1 MDASRPGSRRPRP
14 VRPGRYGD
22 RVRPGPGRAQRAPA
36 PPTPRGVSI
45 SSDQADGPSAAGPA
59 AGGAMPGAGSGGV
72 AGPASASQ
80 PSSSGAVPTDGLPPA
95 GTPTPDGAGVPLAG
109 LLDGGAPA
117 PDRSGAAPAEPG
129 RTGGEEPHDAVAV
142 GLAAKVRAVLRV
154 RDFRRLWLSMTLSS
168 FGDWLGLLAITATAT
183 SLVEGFAAANFALG
197 GVLLFRLLPAIVLG
211 PLAGAFA
218 DRFDRRRTM
227 VVSDV
232 LRFGLFASIP
242 IVDDLVWLFIAQF
255 LIEAISL
262 FWIPAKEAAV
272 PNMLRKD
279 QLEPANQLSL
289 VTTYGLTPVAAAAV
303 FALLAS
309 LGGGLSDALP
319 GVDEVDLALYLNALT
334 FLVAAVV
341 IWNLPSISG
350 RRAAGVQVTGE
361 GFLSSLKEGFSF
373 AGHSPL
379 VRGLVVGITGA
390 FVAAG
395 VVIATGQAFV
405 NALGGGQAAYGV
417 LFGAVFV
424 GLGLG
429 IALGPSVARDLS
441 RERLFGIAIVGAGA
455 SLLLLGAAVA
465 LWVALLLVVLTGFFA
480 GVAYLSGFTLLG
492 TEIEDAIRGRTF
504 ALVQSLVRAA
514 LIVSLGLTPIC
525 VGLIGQHRLDLGAF
539 TVPVTGE
546 RVMLLLAGLLAVL
559 VGLLAYRQMD
569 DGRPVPLV
577 ADVMTAL
584 RRDTTAR
591 RRLAGGGV
599 FIAFEGGEG
608 AGKSTQVRR
617 LQEWLTEEGLVA
629 RTTREPGGTALGGKI
644 RAMLLDPASTGIS
657 PRAEALMYAADRAQH
672 VHEVLRPALDAG
684 EVVITDRFVDS
695 SLAYQGAGR
704 TIPMD
709 DVRSISR
716 WATQGLRPDL
726 TVLLDLP
733 PEIGLARAR
742 GRATADRLE
751 SESLDFHL
759 RVRHTFHA
767 LAEAEPDRY
776 LVLDARQTLEELAAA
791 IRVRVSTLLEGL
803 PLQQLPADAPVPS
816 SRRHADHGVQ
826 TGTTPQLHP

>member
-1 MDASRPGSRRPRP
+1 M
-14 VRPGRYGD
+14 
-22 RVRPGPGRAQRAPA
+22 
-36 PPTPRGVSI
+36 
-45 SSDQADGPSAAGPA
+45 
-59 AGGAMPGAGSGGV
+59 
-72 AGPASASQ
+72 
-80 PSSSGAVPTDGLPPA
+80 PPA
-95 GTPTPDGAGVPLAG
+95 GTPTPDGAGVPLVG
-109 LLDGGAPA
+109 LDLDATVA
-117 PDRSGAAPAEPG
+117 ADRPGVDQTAPAEDEAEQDDDAH
-129 RTGGEEPHDAVAV
+129 GGPVAV

-154 RDFRRLWLSMTLSS
+154 RDFRKLWLSMSLSS

-183 SLVEGFAAANFALG
+183 SLVDGFAAANFALG

-218 DRFDRRRTM
+218 DRFDRRKTM
-227 VVSDV
+227 VVSDL
-232 LRFGLFASIP
+232 LRFALFASIP
-242 IVDDLVWLFIAQF
+242 IVDQLVWLFVAQF

-289 VTTYGLTPVAAAAV
+289 VTTYGLTPMLAAV
-303 FALLAS
+303 VFAV
-309 LGGGLSDALP
+309 LGSVGGRLSDLIP
-319 GVDEVDLALYLNALT
+319 GVDEIDLALYLNAVT

-361 GFLSSLKEGFSF
+361 SFFGSLREGFSF
-373 AGHSPL
+373 AGHTPL

-390 FVAAG
+390 FIAAG

-405 NALGGGQAAYGV
+405 NALGGGQSAYGL
-417 LFGAVFV
+417 LFGSVFL

-455 SLLLLGAAVA
+455 ALLLLACAVA
-465 LWVALLLVVLTGFFA
+465 LWIALLLVVLMGFFA
-480 GVAYLSGFTLLG
+480 GIAYLAGFTMLG
-492 TEIEDAIRGRTF
+492 TEIDDAIRGRTF

-514 LIVSLGLTPIC
+514 LIVSLGIAPFG
-525 VGLIGQHRLDLGAF
+525 VALIGQHRIDLAAV

-546 RVMLLLAGLLAVL
+546 RVMLLVAGLLAVT
-559 VGLLAYRQMD
+559 VGLVAYRQMD

-577 ADVMTAL
+577 ADVLTAL
-584 RRDTTAR
+584 RRDDTAR

-629 RTTREPGGTALGGKI
+629 RTTREPGGTPLGGKI
-644 RAMLLDPASTGIS
+644 RGMVLDTASAGLS
-657 PRAEALMYAADRAQH
+657 PRAEALLYAADRAQH
-672 VHEVLRPALDAG
+672 LHDVLRPALDAG

-716 WATQGLRPDL
+716 WATQGLQPDL
-726 TVLLDLP
+726 TILLDLP
-733 PEIGLARAR
+733 PEVGLARAR
-742 GRATADRLE
+742 GRAAADRLE
-751 SESLDFHL
+751 SESIDFHQ
-759 RVRHTFHA
+759 RVRRTFNA
-767 LAEAEPDRY
+767 LAEAQPDRY
-776 LVLDARQTLEELAAA
+776 LVLDARRTPDELAAA
-791 IRVRVSTLLEGL
+791 IRTRVSELLHGL
-803 PLQQLPADAPVPS
+803 PLQQLPPDARVPRT
-816 SRRHADHGVQ
+816 RRHGEHGVQ
-826 TGTTPQLHP
+826 TGSTPQLHP

>member
-1 MDASRPGSRRPRP
+1 M
-14 VRPGRYGD
+14 
-22 RVRPGPGRAQRAPA
+22 
-36 PPTPRGVSI
+36 
-45 SSDQADGPSAAGPA
+45 
-59 AGGAMPGAGSGGV
+59 
-72 AGPASASQ
+72 
-80 PSSSGAVPTDGLPPA
+80 
-95 GTPTPDGAGVPLAG
+95 
-109 LLDGGAPA
+109 
-117 PDRSGAAPAEPG
+117 
-129 RTGGEEPHDAVAV
+129 
-142 GLAAKVRAVLRV
+142 
-154 RDFRRLWLSMTLSS
+154 
-168 FGDWLGLLAITATAT
+168 
-183 SLVEGFAAANFALG
+183 
-197 GVLLFRLLPAIVLG
+197 
-211 PLAGAFA
+211 
-218 DRFDRRRTM
+218 
-227 VVSDV
+227 
-232 LRFGLFASIP
+232 
-242 IVDDLVWLFIAQF
+242 
-255 LIEAISL
+255 
-262 FWIPAKEAAV
+262 
-272 PNMLRKD
+272 
-279 QLEPANQLSL
+279 
-289 VTTYGLTPVAAAAV
+289 
-303 FALLAS
+303 
-309 LGGGLSDALP
+309 
-319 GVDEVDLALYLNALT
+319 
-334 FLVAAVV
+334 
-341 IWNLPSISG
+341 
-350 RRAAGVQVTGE
+350 
-361 GFLSSLKEGFSF
+361 
-373 AGHSPL
+373 
-379 VRGLVVGITGA
+379 
-390 FVAAG
+390 
-395 VVIATGQAFV
+395 
-405 NALGGGQAAYGV
+405 
-417 LFGAVFV
+417 
-424 GLGLG
+424 
-429 IALGPSVARDLS
+429 
-441 RERLFGIAIVGAGA
+441 
-455 SLLLLGAAVA
+455 
-465 LWVALLLVVLTGFFA
+465 LTGFFA

-492 TEIEDAIRGRTF
+492 TEIDDAIRGRTF

-514 LIVSLGLTPIC
+514 LIVSLGLAPIC
-525 VGLIGQHRLDLGAF
+525 VALIGQHRLDLGAF

-546 RVMLLLAGLLAVL
+546 RVMLLVAGLLAVL

-751 SESLDFHL
+751 SESLDFHQ

-776 LVLDARQTLEELAAA
+776 LVLDARQTPEELAAA
-791 IRVRVSTLLEGL
+791 IRLRISVLLEGL
-803 PLQQLPADAPVPS
+803 PLQQLPPDAQVPR
-816 SRRHADHGVQ
+816 SRRHGDHAVQ

>member
-1 MDASRPGSRRPRP
+1 
-14 VRPGRYGD
+14 
-22 RVRPGPGRAQRAPA
+22 
-36 PPTPRGVSI
+36 
-45 SSDQADGPSAAGPA
+45 
-59 AGGAMPGAGSGGV
+59 MPGAGSGGV
-72 AGPASASQ
+72 AGPATSQ
-80 PSSSGAVPTDGLPPA
+80 SSSGAVPADGLPPA

-109 LLDGGAPA
+109 LLDGSAPA
-117 PDRSGAAPAEPG
+117 PDRSGAAPEESTAPG
-129 RTGGEEPHDAVAV
+129 DEDHGDKDHGGVAV

-154 RDFRRLWLSMTLSS
+154 RDFRRLWLSMSLSS

-242 IVDDLVWLFIAQF
+242 VVGDLVWLFIAQF

-289 VTTYGLTPVAAAAV
+289 VTTYGLTPVLAAAV
-303 FALLAS
+303 FALLTS
-309 LGGGLSDALP
+309 LGSGISDALP
-319 GVDEVDLALYLNALT
+319 DVDEVDLALYLNALT

-350 RRAAGVQVTGE
+350 RRAAGVQVTGDS
-361 GFLSSLKEGFSF
+361 FLGSLKEGFSF
-373 AGHSPL
+373 AGHTPL

-390 FVAAG
+390 FIAAG

-455 SLLLLGAAVA
+455 SLLLLGTAVA
-465 LWVALLLVVLTGFFA
+465 LWIALLLVVLTGFFA

-492 TEIEDAIRGRTF
+492 TEIDDAIRGRTF

-514 LIVSLGLTPIC
+514 LIVSLGLTPFC
-525 VGLIGQHRLDLGAF
+525 VALIGQHRLDLVAF

-546 RVMLLLAGLLAVL
+546 RVMLLVAGLLAVL

-629 RTTREPGGTALGGKI
+629 RTTREPGGTALGGKV
-644 RAMLLDPASTGIS
+644 RAILLDPASAGLS

-709 DVRSISR
+709 DVRTISR
-716 WATQGLRPDL
+716 WATQDLRPDL

-751 SESLDFHL
+751 SESLDFHQ
-759 RVRHTFHA
+759 RVRRTFHA

-776 LVLDARQTLEELAAA
+776 LVLDARQTPEELAAA
-791 IRVRVSTLLEGL
+791 IRVRISTLLEGL
-803 PLQQLPADAPVPS
+803 PLQQLPAGAEVPHG
-816 SRRHADHGVQ
+816 RQGDHVVQ
-826 TGTTPQLHP
+826 TGTTPRLHP